1 MFKNRT
7 CTLWRTVRITDHE
20 AHRRHGATLLPF
32 RRLPH
37 APARRLEIPETPLT
51 QQHTCAHLPLRR
63 TQARAADPTAG
74 MARWRPPPPPPRAET
89 AAAFRFQVEAGA
101 PVSAATPRPSV
112 VCCPRRWTPRGGGG
126 ETAPSV
132 PSSFPSPTLAA
143 GPELYIG
150 GAIPLRLLT
159 DSIRFGFDWA
169 FVS

>member
-7 CTLWRTVRITDHE
+7 FTLWRTVRITDHE
-20 AHRRHGATLLPF
+20 AKASPSRRDTFALP
-32 RRLPH
+32 
-37 APARRLEIPETPLT
+37 PAS
-51 QQHTCAHLPLRR
+51 TCP
-63 TQARAADPTAG
+63 RAASRNPRNTASAPRRSCPTRRIRRSG
-74 MARWRPPPPPPRAET
+74 WRGGLPNHRPPRAET
-89 AAAFRFQVEAGA
+89 AAAFHFQVEAGA

-112 VCCPRRWTPRGGGG
+112 VFCPRRWTTRGGGG

-159 DSIRFGFDWA
+159 DSICFGFDWA